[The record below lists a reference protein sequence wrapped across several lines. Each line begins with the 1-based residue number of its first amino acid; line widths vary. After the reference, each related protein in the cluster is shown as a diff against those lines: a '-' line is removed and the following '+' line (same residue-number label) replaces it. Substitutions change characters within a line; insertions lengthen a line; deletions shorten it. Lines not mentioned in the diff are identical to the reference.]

1 MISARPRLENSFLDM
16 PSVGNSV
23 PDGRRFIGNCFGE
36 TTRDCKEA
44 KFQLRFGEYSEKSR
58 RFDEGPDIVAAQKMQ
73 VKNYLQALQQVHYE
87 LGDIGFTVG
96 SAGNLYPVYIRG
108 AHLQKGGGK
117 EAQAEFLKFLDHRT
131 ITFNSPLGP

>member
-1 MISARPRLENSFLDM
+1 
-16 PSVGNSV
+16 VGNSV

-58 RFDEGPDIVAAQKMQ
+58 RFDEGPDIVAAQTMQ
-73 VKNYLQALQQVHYE
+73 VKKTTFRPCSKFITN
-87 LGDIGFTVG
+87 
-96 SAGNLYPVYIRG
+96 SATYIRG

-117 EAQAEFLKFLDHRT
+117 EARLNF
-131 ITFNSPLGP
+131 